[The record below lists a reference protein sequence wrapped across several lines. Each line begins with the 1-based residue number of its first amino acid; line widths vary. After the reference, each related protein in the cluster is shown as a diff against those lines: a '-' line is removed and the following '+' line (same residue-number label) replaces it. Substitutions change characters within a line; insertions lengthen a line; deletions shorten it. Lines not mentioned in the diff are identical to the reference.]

1 MKYFFFNKLLTG
13 MSGSPK
19 KMRVELF
26 PEDVSL
32 SLWRRDKHE
41 DMQTYIRDHPNR
53 HDCCGMYPPP
63 PNKKKN
69 NYFPLKTWKKKEGKH
84 FFLLVH
90 LNLRNTLRKYPA
102 LEPFYN
108 AFDHRNFPQ
117 TYWHGVQ
124 EENRADLSYMQFK
137 FRFPT
142 GGGDDH
148 NLPQSVWQASASGN
162 VWCVNYALPRKHV
175 SVPQSRVSQELI
187 YEVKNFP
194 LLQ

>member
-1 MKYFFFNKLLTG
+1 

-19 KMRVELF
+19 KIRVELF

-32 SLWRRDKHE
+32 RRDKHE

-53 HDCCGMYPPP
+53 HDCCGMYTPPPPP

-124 EENRADLSYMQFK
+124 EENR
-137 FRFPT
+137 
-142 GGGDDH
+142 GGGVCDH

-187 YEVKNFP
+187 YDVKNFP